1 MSAEPRPSD
10 LAAPAPVQPRRGF
23 SLAPDES
30 GPRGQPSLFNEILDW
45 MLAPMLVIW
54 PVSVALIYALAYSI
68 ANQPYDRAL
77 SRNALALANQVSA
90 AKGKV
95 SVNFPTAASAILRAD
110 EADEVYFQVRGPRGE
125 VLAGDP
131 DMHSFD
137 RDELEAVR
145 NVYFRSD
152 TVRAAE
158 VRVAYLF
165 LEFRGVPG
173 TVLVQVGET
182 LDKRNKLANEIINGV
197 LASQILMV
205 PIALFLVWY
214 GLTKGIEPLNTL
226 REKIRG
232 RRPNDLSPI
241 DPDEAPEEVRPFI
254 HSINDLMAQ
263 LAQSLLAQ
271 QRFVADA
278 AHQMRTPL
286 AGLKT
291 QAELV
296 LRQSDR
302 REVEHAM
309 RQIAA
314 SADRA
319 SRMVTQLL
327 ALARA
332 DSDAPGG
339 ARLLDLNTLA
349 REATLAWVPRA
360 LEKRIDLGFEG
371 AETPALVDCD
381 PVLMNE
387 LLGNLIDNALRY
399 TPAGGHVTTRVRC
412 ANDVTV
418 EVEDSGIGVDEADRE
433 LVFERFY
440 RVLGT
445 GTEGSGL
452 GLAIVRAI
460 AEAHRGRAFLLP
472 NPGGRGTLVSVI
484 LPSAAPRPPA
494 A

>member
-1 MSAEPRPSD
+1 
-10 LAAPAPVQPRRGF
+10 
-23 SLAPDES
+23 
-30 GPRGQPSLFNEILDW
+30 
-45 MLAPMLVIW
+45 
-54 PVSVALIYALAYSI
+54 
-68 ANQPYDRAL
+68 
-77 SRNALALANQVSA
+77 
-90 AKGKV
+90 
-95 SVNFPTAASAILRAD
+95 
-110 EADEVYFQVRGPRGE
+110 
-125 VLAGDP
+125 
-131 DMHSFD
+131 
-137 RDELEAVR
+137 
-145 NVYFRSD
+145 
-152 TVRAAE
+152 
-158 VRVAYLF
+158 
-165 LEFRGVPG
+165 
-173 TVLVQVGET
+173 
-182 LDKRNKLANEIINGV
+182 
-197 LASQILMV
+197 
-205 PIALFLVWY
+205 
-214 GLTKGIEPLNTL
+214 
-226 REKIRG
+226 
-232 RRPNDLSPI
+232 
-241 DPDEAPEEVRPFI
+241 VRPFI